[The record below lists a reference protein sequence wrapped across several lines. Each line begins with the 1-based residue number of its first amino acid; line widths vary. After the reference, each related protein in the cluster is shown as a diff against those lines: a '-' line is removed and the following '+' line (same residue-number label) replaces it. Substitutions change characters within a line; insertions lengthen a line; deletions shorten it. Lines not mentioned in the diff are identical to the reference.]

1 MSKDLLWLKGND
13 ARPKLGFTQ
22 KRSSGK
28 YMHKEKRS
36 ISPPFFISLKESRTF
51 KANIM
56 TMLYEVTANT
66 HVSYAKQSQKEWER
80 KWNFMLKGLYIIHEV
95 V

>member
-56 TMLYEVTANT
+56 TMLYEVYSKYTCKLCKTVAERMG
-66 HVSYAKQSQKEWER
+66 KEMEFYVER
-80 KWNFMLKGLYIIHEV
+80 SLHYT
-95 V
+95 